1 MTSRLEVHGVVLEPD
16 AVTPMGAP
24 AARLPAPDRRLVYR
38 RRSCTATSDTM
49 RHRQTPLPLRT
60 GTLDVSVESGEGVIV
75 MTPLGTLPDPLPAR
89 LVAQLEASIA
99 ARPVIVNLSQITLV
113 SAAPMMGLTAW
124 VLGASHQPDR
134 CCLVCPRPT
143 ARALL
148 RKWHVTRCVATFG
161 SVGDALQARRFA
173 DAGYGA
179 GWHPDPPGR
188 LRRSLGASSASSATA
203 DNAAN
208 MCSPMTGKNSRP
220 DRRQLAQLN
229 RPGPTMR

>member
-1 MTSRLEVHGVVLEPD
+1 
-16 AVTPMGAP
+16 
-24 AARLPAPDRRLVYR
+24 
-38 RRSCTATSDTM
+38 
-49 RHRQTPLPLRT
+49 
-60 GTLDVSVESGEGVIV
+60 
-75 MTPLGTLPDPLPAR
+75 MTPLGALADPLPAG

-113 SAAPMMGLTAW
+113 SAAPVMGLAAW

-134 CCLVCPRPT
+134 CCVVCPRLT

-161 SVGDALQARRFA
+161 SVADALQARRFA

-188 LRRSLGASSASSATA
+188 PPSTSGSSLSLQRNGGQRTQRVHTH
-203 DNAAN
+203 DLQQL
-208 MCSPMTGKNSRP
+208 SP
-220 DRRQLAQLN
+220 
-229 RPGPTMR
+229 